1 MKSNSFLYFII
12 FCGILLFST
21 AVYSKNLSL
30 KEAEKF
36 AYERGNELLASF
48 DIADEENKYEKLD
61 SLLLEYVDLP
71 YIAKF
76 VMGKYW
82 REMSSEQQEKY
93 LNLFEKYALNLYRG
107 FPLNFSNRVSF
118 KIVGS
123 EAINDD
129 VMVVATIMVKG
140 ADEEDLKVNVNF
152 RLHSSDNKI
161 MIRDIKVGENSLILA
176 YRQRFQEMIKEAD
189 EDVNWF
195 MEDFELVANSVQK
208 QGEW

>member
-12 FCGILLFST
+12 FCGILMFAS
-21 AVYSKNLSL
+21 AVWAKNLSV
-30 KEAEKF
+30 KEAENF

-48 DIADEENKYEKLD
+48 DIADSDAKYEKLD

-82 REMSSEQQEKY
+82 REMDSNQQEKY
-93 LNLFEKYALNLYRG
+93 LELFEKYALNLYRG
-107 FPLNFSNRVSF
+107 FPLNFANRVSF
-118 KIVGS
+118 EIAGS
-123 EAINDD
+123 EVVGDD
-129 VMVVATIMVKG
+129 AVVVAKIAIKDDNG
-140 ADEEDLKVNVNF
+140 EEMKVDVNF
-152 RLHSSDNKI
+152 RLHSDDDKI
-161 MIRDIKVGENSLILA
+161 MIRDIKVGENSLILT

-195 MEDFELVANSVQK
+195 MEDFEMLANSAQK
-208 QGEW
+208 